1 MNHSRSVAARTT
13 AQKNDASGEF
23 SDTSQ
28 SANSINDDDDD
39 EVQQQQQQRR
49 ADRISVRNRRHG
61 GDLRKY
67 PTKRDLVR
75 MRCVFIGPLDER
87 YYEIAAPFRQYR
99 ANYMSGFDADVCRP
113 YFVHQPRAS
122 RSRQERDQQFP
133 DVGSVVE
140 LVRASNDDEMR
151 RGVLEGL
158 DVRPMRPSGLA
169 VVRFLDARW
178 RQRI

>member
-1 MNHSRSVAARTT
+1 MS
-13 AQKNDASGEF
+13 
-23 SDTSQ
+23 
-28 SANSINDDDDD
+28 DDDD
-39 EVQQQQQQRR
+39 EEVEPQRR
-49 ADRISVRNRRHG
+49 ADRISVRNKRHG

-75 MRCVFIGPLDER
+75 MRCMFIGPLGEQ

-113 YFVHQPRAS
+113 YFVYQPRAS

-133 DVGSVVE
+133 EVGSVVE
-140 LVRASNDDEMR
+140 MARASNDDEMR
-151 RGVLEGL
+151 RCAIEGL

-169 VVRFLDARW
+169 VLRFLDARW
-178 RQRI
+178 QQRT